1 MNGSS
6 CIRAMIVDD
15 EEPARSELRFLLEQ
29 HPEVCVVCEAGS
41 FKEAIATIRHCQP
54 HLIFLDI
61 DLPGTNGVRLAEKI
75 QETFEPLIVFATAH
89 EEFALKAFELNA
101 VDYLLKP
108 FSAKRIAQCIAKV
121 RSLLAARKPVQV
133 SAADNSEAASGRLRQ
148 KLALE
153 QGGKT
158 CVIDVKDIIAVRSF
172 EGHICIITAE
182 KEYQSGMT
190 LQELQSRLDEEQFF
204 RSHRGF
210 LVNIAYIREIIP
222 WFSGTYNLIL
232 AGLPNLEIPVSRQQ
246 APRLK
251 KIFSL

>member
-1 MNGSS
+1 MSAPNN
-6 CIRAMIVDD
+6 IRAMIVDD

-29 HPEVCVVCEAGS
+29 HPDICVVCEAGS
-41 FKEAIATIRHCQP
+41 FQEAVVTIRHCQP

-61 DLPGTNGVRLAEKI
+61 EMPGTNGIALAEKI
-75 QETFEPLIVFATAH
+75 QENFEPLIVFATAH
-89 EEFALKAFELNA
+89 DEFALKAFELDA

-121 RSLLAARKPVQV
+121 RNLLAARKQVQV
-133 SAADNSEAASGRLRQ
+133 NVALKGEDAAGLKRQ
-148 KLALE
+148 KLAVD

-158 CVIDVKDIIAVRSF
+158 CVLDVKDIIAVRSF
-172 EGHICIITAE
+172 EGHVCIVTAE
-182 KEYQSGMT
+182 KVYQVSMT

-210 LVNIAYIREIIP
+210 LVNISYVREIIP

-232 AGLPNLEIPVSRQQ
+232 QGLPDLEIPVSRQQ
-246 APRLK
+246 APKLK

>member
-1 MNGSS
+1 MNASN

-15 EEPARSELRFLLEQ
+15 EQPARSELRFLLEQ
-29 HPEVCVVCEAGS
+29 HPEVCIVCEAGS
-41 FKEAIATIRHCQP
+41 FKEAAATIRHCQP

-61 DLPGTNGVRLAEKI
+61 EMPGTNGIRLAEKI
-75 QETFEPLIVFATAH
+75 QENFEPLIVFATAH
-89 EEFALKAFELNA
+89 EEFAVKAFELNA

-133 SAADNSEAASGRLRQ
+133 AAADDADSPAGPLRQ
-148 KLALE
+148 KLAVE

-172 EGHICIITAE
+172 EGHVCIFTTE
-182 KEYQSGMT
+182 KEFQAAMT

-204 RSHRGF
+204 RCHRGF

-232 AGLPNLEIPVSRQQ
+232 QGLPNLEIPVSRQQ

-251 KIFSL
+251 KIFAL